1 MAAVGKDGANGWRIR
16 FIDGQGIRKTI
27 RLGKMSKPSAESI
40 CRHVAELASA
50 KASSQPVARQ
60 TALWVPTIEKPLYQK
75 LMRVGLVENQEF
87 PPLDKFLTDH
97 IERGRTS
104 SRKAAAEGTKK
115 KWKAAK
121 AHIVNFFGVDQDLR
135 GITEVDVEKFR
146 LWLEDQPVGDR
157 TLMENTI
164 RSVMACAKMFF
175 NAAIKQ
181 GVSTENPFSGEVS
194 TTQENRKRDFYVKPD
209 VALKI
214 IEACPSTEWKLMVSL
229 WRFAGLRKT
238 EIYHLKWSGVRW
250 DSGKMLV
257 ESPKTKHHEG
267 RDHRYVPI
275 GDIYP
280 ILRDAF
286 ERAPKT
292 DQMITQY
299 SRSNSNLD
307 KPMKKILEDAG
318 ITPWPKLFQN
328 MRASCETDW
337 LDRGISAHV
346 VANWIGHSVKIQV
359 TSYAQVDDHHFD
371 KFNAR
376 SGHFALAQNPA
387 QQITDESSNG
397 PLNGPRTAEKH

>member
-16 FIDGQGIRKTI
+16 FIDGQGIRKTV

-50 KASSQPVARQ
+50 KASGQPVARQ
-60 TALWVPTIEKPLYQK
+60 TALWLPTIEKPLYQK

-104 SRKAAAEGTKK
+104 SRKTAAEGTKK

-121 AHIVNFFGVDQDLR
+121 AHIVKFFGVDQDLR

-209 VALKI
+209 VARKI
-214 IEACPSTEWKLMVSL
+214 IEVCPSTEWKLMVSL

-286 ERAPKT
+286 EQAPKT
-292 DQMITQY
+292 DQVITQY
-299 SRSNSNLD
+299 TKSNSNLD
-307 KPMKKILEDAG
+307 KPMKKILENAG
-318 ITPWPKLFQN
+318 ISPWPKLFQN

-359 TSYAQVDDHHFD
+359 SNYAQVDDHHFD
-371 KFNAR
+371 KFNAQ
-376 SGHFALAQNPA
+376 SLAQNPA
-387 QQITDESSNG
+387 QQIAEESSSGPQNG
-397 PLNGPRTAEKH
+397 PLTAEKH

>member
-1 MAAVGKDGANGWRIR
+1 MW
-16 FIDGQGIRKTI
+16 
-27 RLGKMSKPSAESI
+27 LSM
-40 CRHVAELASA
+40 
-50 KASSQPVARQ
+50 
-60 TALWVPTIEKPLYQK
+60 IEKPLYQK

-87 PPLDKFLTDH
+87 PLLDKFLTDH
-97 IERGRTS
+97 IDRGRTS
-104 SRKAAAEGTKK
+104 SRKSAAPGTKK

-121 AHIVNFFGVDQDLR
+121 AHIVKFFGAEQDLR

-181 GVSTENPFSGEVS
+181 GVSTGNPFSGEVS
-194 TTQENRKRDFYVKPD
+194 TTMENRKRDFYVKPD

-214 IEACPSTEWKLMVSL
+214 IETCPSTEWKLMISL

-280 ILRDAF
+280 ILREAF

-307 KPMKKILEDAG
+307 KPMKKILADAG
-318 ITPWPKLFQN
+318 VSPWPKLFQN

-359 TSYAQVDDHHFD
+359 TNYAQVDDHHFD

-376 SGHFALAQNPA
+376 SGHFALAHNPA
-387 QQITDESSNG
+387 QQITEESSSGPPNG
-397 PLNGPRTAEKH
+397 PHTAEKH